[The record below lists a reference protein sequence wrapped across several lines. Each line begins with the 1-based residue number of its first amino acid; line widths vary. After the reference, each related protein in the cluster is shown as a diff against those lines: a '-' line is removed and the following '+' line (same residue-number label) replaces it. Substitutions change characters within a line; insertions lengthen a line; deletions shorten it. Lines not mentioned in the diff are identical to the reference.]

1 MMLLFRFSPRLWR
14 GFVSFCFFCFV
25 LLLFSESSPSL
36 VLECRPP
43 PAPEKI
49 CNPIEQLQ
57 ALQPLSRCHFEI
69 LLFSIQGFSFS
80 IQQIIP
86 KKKQFPLFCVPP
98 LGRGPLPNPGGETL
112 KRAKRNKIKRAAFFS
127 RPLGPDRK

>member
-1 MMLLFRFSPRLWR
+1 MMLLFRFPLACGAGLFLFVFS
-14 GFVSFCFFCFV
+14 VSFFI
-25 LLLFSESSPSL
+25 LFSESSPSL

-69 LLFSIQGFSFS
+69 LLFSIQGVLFLDPVNY
-80 IQQIIP
+80 P
-86 KKKQFPLFCVPP
+86 KKKNSSPYFV
-98 LGRGPLPNPGGETL
+98 
-112 KRAKRNKIKRAAFFS
+112 
-127 RPLGPDRK
+127 